1 MTAQTIGFLL
11 FDNAEELDFV
21 GPFEVFTMLSEAAKK
36 GGHEARNNVVLI
48 SQTGKDIVGA
58 KGMRIGVNHSIDTAP
73 ELDVLCIPGGN
84 GTRVEIR
91 NQKLL
96 DWVAQTAAQ
105 CTWVTSVCTGSFI
118 LAAAGL
124 TEDKNITTHWAATE
138 EFFKLGLKAN
148 MHKNVRYV
156 DDGNLVTSA
165 GVSAGIDMALWLT
178 GQMYSIELA
187 RLTQRAMEY
196 DPAPPYSEQSKN
208 SG

>member
-1 MTAQTIGFLL
+1 MTTQTIGLLL

-21 GPFEVFTMLSEAAKK
+21 GPFEVFTMFSEVARKK
-36 GGHEARNNVVLI
+36 GIENQNNVVLI
-48 SQTGKDIVGA
+48 SQSGEDIVGA
-58 KGMRIGVNHSIDTAP
+58 KGMRIGVDCAIDNAP
-73 ELDVLCIPGGN
+73 GLDVLCIPGGK
-84 GTRVEIR
+84 GTRAEIR

-96 DWVAQTAAQ
+96 DWVAQTASQ

-124 TEDKNITTHWAATE
+124 TDGKNITTHWAATE
-138 EFFKLGLKAN
+138 EFFELGLKGN

-178 GQMYSIELA
+178 GQMYTIELA
-187 RLTQRAMEY
+187 RATQRAMEY
-196 DPAPPYSEQSKN
+196 DPAPPYAE
-208 SG
+208 

>member
-1 MTAQTIGFLL
+1 MPAQIIGILL
-11 FDNAEELDFV
+11 FDGAEELDFV

-36 GGHEARNNVVLI
+36 QGDNAQNNVVLI

-58 KGMRIGVNHSIDTAP
+58 KGMRIGVDCAIDNAP
-73 ELDVLCIPGGN
+73 RLDVLCIPGGK

-96 DWVAQTAAQ
+96 DWVVQTATQ
-105 CTWVTSVCTGSFI
+105 CTWVTSVCTGSFV

-124 TEDKNITTHWAATE
+124 TENKDITTHWAATE
-138 EFFKLGLKAN
+138 EFYELGLKGN
-148 MHKNVRYV
+148 MHKNVRYMV
-156 DDGNLVTSA
+156 DGNLVTSA

-178 GQMYSIELA
+178 GQMHSIELA

-196 DPAPPYSEQSKN
+196 DPAPPYAEDQK
-208 SG
+208 

>member
-1 MTAQTIGFLL
+1 MTTQTIGLLL

-21 GPFEVFTMLSEAAKK
+21 GPFEVFTMFSEVARKK
-36 GGHEARNNVVLI
+36 GIESQNNVVLI
-48 SQTGKDIVGA
+48 SQSGEDIVGA
-58 KGMRIGVNHSIDTAP
+58 KGMRIGVDCAIDNAP
-73 ELDVLCIPGGN
+73 RLDVLCIPGGK
-84 GTRVEIR
+84 GTRAEIR

-96 DWVAQTAAQ
+96 DWVAQTASQ

-138 EFFKLGLKAN
+138 EFFELGLKGN

-187 RLTQRAMEY
+187 RATQRAMEY
-196 DPAPPYSEQSKN
+196 DPLPPYAEIQK
-208 SG
+208 